1 MKICAFIGDM
11 YRDYSASI
19 IRTLKHLA
27 VQRDHTIDIFGNC
40 AVPNENPLHAEGLK
54 SILFLPVLEK
64 YDGIIL
70 CADTL
75 SHSGIEK
82 EIVEKLKNTEGLP
95 PIISIRSDEKEFY
108 NVVPDNRQ
116 IMYDITKYVLDKCG
130 CGDVGFVT
138 GRHDLKDSQERL
150 EGFEAAMKDAGYEVT
165 PEMIF
170 RGNYWVDLAPQM
182 ADHFTREDGTLPR
195 AIICSNDYMALS
207 LLDELSDR
215 GFNIPGDTMVTGLD
229 NLSRTSVHIPSLTTY
244 EISEEV
250 LAEEAIDCLEK
261 VVAGEKAD
269 RYSYVTDKMII
280 RESTG
285 GTTERDLYMAYKR
298 LEVVQHEYI
307 YKTSDFILMD
317 SDYEDVLSF
326 KDCMRTTMNRLSQFK
341 WFKHAYYCQYNE
353 TDRSMMF
360 HMTQDD
366 YEICDKHF
374 NNDSALPDEHN
385 GRNPGVRIFLPVH
398 YKNVVYGYT
407 VFELN
412 NNFRGFFDERLE
424 FMLILMGQTLN
435 RLQLYERINDFEDVV
450 SLYLRDALTSL
461 YNRRGFDKNMSIIF
475 NKYEHLAVASID
487 MDDLKYINDNFGHG
501 MGDEAIKRLANC
513 ITASLRSDE
522 FAARMGGDEF
532 QVILIIDEPGR
543 IGQFIRSFREKIRE
557 TNEKFDLE
565 YTLSASVGT
574 CELGDWN
581 SIMECINKA
590 DKVMYLEKRSKKNK

>member
-1 MKICAFIGDM
+1 MRICAFIGDM

-19 IRTLKHLA
+19 IKKLRQLSA
-27 VQRDHTIDIFGNC
+27 QRGHAIDLFGNC

-82 EIVEKLKNTEGLP
+82 ELMEKLKNTEGLP
-95 PIISIRSDEKEFY
+95 PIVSIRSYEDEFY
-108 NVVPDNRQ
+108 NIVPDNKK
-116 IMYDITKYVLDKCG
+116 IMYDMTKYVLGTCKS
-130 CGDVGFVT
+130 GDVGFIT
-138 GRHDLKDSQERL
+138 GRHDLKDSQDRY
-150 EGFEAAMKDAGYEVT
+150 EGFLEAMKDEGYEVT
-165 PEMIF
+165 PDMIF
-170 RGNYWVDLAPQM
+170 HGNYWVDLAPDM
-182 ADHFTREDGTLPR
+182 ADHFTREDGSLPK

-207 LLDELSDR
+207 LMDVLTDR
-215 GFNIPGDTMVTGLD
+215 GVRIPEDVLITGLD
-229 NLSRTSVHIPSLTTY
+229 NLQRSEVHLPSLTSY

-250 LAEEAIDCLEK
+250 LATEALDRLEK
-261 VVAGEKAD
+261 VVAGERAE
-269 RYSYVTDKMII
+269 RYCYVTDRLII

-285 GTTERDLYMAYKR
+285 GTTHRELYEAYKK
-298 LEVVQHEYI
+298 LEFLQHDYV

-317 SDYEDVLSF
+317 SDYEDTLSF
-326 KDCMRTTMNRLSQFK
+326 KDCMKTTMSKLSRFT

-353 TDRSMMF
+353 NDRSMMF
-360 HMTQDD
+360 HLTRDGG
-366 YEICDKHF
+366 EICNKHF
-374 NNDSALPDEHN
+374 DNDSALPAEHN
-385 GRNPGVRIFLPVH
+385 KCEPGVRVFLPVH
-398 YKNVVYGYT
+398 YKNVVYGYV
-407 VFELN
+407 VFETDN
-412 NNFRGFFDERLE
+412 NYEDFFDERLE
-424 FMLILMGQTLN
+424 FMLILMGQALN
-435 RLQLYERINDFEDVV
+435 RQQLYARINDFEDVV
-450 SLYLRDALTSL
+450 SLYLRDALTNL
-461 YNRRGFDKNMSIIF
+461 FNRRGFDKNLSIIF

-487 MDDLKYINDNFGHG
+487 MDDLKHINDTFGHG
-501 MGDEAIKRLANC
+501 TGDDAIKRLSNC
-513 ITASLRSDE
+513 ITASLRSEE